1 MISGKRVIA
10 AMLTALM
17 AVTFTANTAVSVYAT
32 GVTATENAQTIDAQ
46 STDAQ
51 ALTPEEQK
59 AQELQQVYDMPVESN
74 GYKDW
79 PQGPGTYGEAGIVME
94 VGTGAILYAKNIDA
108 HEYPASITK
117 VLTALVALEN
127 GQLTDNVTFSHDS
140 VAFLQR
146 GDSSVGL
153 KEGNVITLDQAMH
166 AMLLASANE
175 AAYAIGES
183 VGVNA
188 GHDYNWF
195 IEQMNSRCKELGGE
209 NSNFANTNGLHD
221 PNHYTCARDMALIGR
236 ELFKHPEFFQIVQ
249 TLNYTIPASET
260 TEEHVFHQKHKM
272 LQPSN
277 SNYYPYTIGGK
288 TGYTSDALSTLIT
301 MADNGQTQLVC
312 VVVRTQGKNIDP
324 DTTN

>member
-1 MISGKRVIA
+1 
-10 AMLTALM
+10 
-17 AVTFTANTAVSVYAT
+17 
-32 GVTATENAQTIDAQ
+32 
-46 STDAQ
+46 
-51 ALTPEEQK
+51 
-59 AQELQQVYDMPVESN
+59 
-74 GYKDW
+74 
-79 PQGPGTYGEAGIVME
+79 
-94 VGTGAILYAKNIDA
+94 
-108 HEYPASITK
+108 
-117 VLTALVALEN
+117 
-127 GQLTDNVTFSHDS
+127 
-140 VAFLQR
+140 
-146 GDSSVGL
+146 
-153 KEGNVITLDQAMH
+153 MH

-288 TGYTSDALSTLIT
+288 TGYTSDALSTLINDGGQW
-301 MADNGQTQLVC
+301 ADSAGVC
-312 VVVRTQGKNIDP
+312 GTEDSRKEHISGHHEFI
-324 DTTN
+324 